1 MRPAEKAAQPLSRPR
16 VPRGDG
22 ERGGLGAADELDPH
36 EDEDDG
42 AGVAQDEEEVGPD
55 AGDDADAEHGE
66 ERPGDVADGDAGG
79 ERHGGADAAGG
90 GAGDERRHHRAGGG
104 GEDGERGGVGEELG
118 EGQRHG
124 SVRVPSGASGQKGFM
139 ASSQTWPSGSAK

>member
-1 MRPAEKAAQPLSRPR
+1 MRPAEKAAEAALAAEGAA
-16 VPRGDG
+16 GDG
-22 ERGGLGAADELDPH
+22 ERGGLGAADELHPH

-55 AGDDADAEHGE
+55 AGDDPDAEHGE
-66 ERPGDVADGDAGG
+66 ERPDDVADGDAGG

-90 GAGDERRHHRAGGG
+90 GAGDERGDDRAGGG
-104 GEDGERGGVGEELG
+104 GEDGEGGGVGEELG

-124 SVRVPSGASGQKGFM
+124 RVRVPSGASGQKGFM